1 MNKYFLSLITVLIIF
16 QSLFLIDDIFFKK
29 TEKKIAYPVILNE
42 ESNDVLDIKVLNQSI
57 EKKDNDLDGLLKN
70 ASFEKGIKISKQC
83 SACHDFSAKKN
94 IKIGPPLWGIINR
107 EAGVVEGFKYSKAF
121 LEYGKKWTN
130 ENLYNFLEDPKSYI
144 KGTKMI
150 YRGLEK
156 SKDRINLISYLNTLK

>member
-16 QSLFLIDDIFFKK
+16 QSLFLVDDIFFKK
-29 TEKKIAYPVILNE
+29 TDIKNSYPIVLNE
-42 ESNDVLDIKVLNQSI
+42 ENNDILKNEISKDNI
-57 EKKDNDLDGLLKN
+57 EKIDVDLNGLLEN
-70 ASFEKGIKISKQC
+70 ASLEKGMKISKQC
-83 SACHDFSAKKN
+83 SACHDFSVEKN

-107 EAGVVEGFKYSKAF
+107 EAGVVEDFKYSKAF
-121 LEYGKKWTN
+121 LEYSKKWTN